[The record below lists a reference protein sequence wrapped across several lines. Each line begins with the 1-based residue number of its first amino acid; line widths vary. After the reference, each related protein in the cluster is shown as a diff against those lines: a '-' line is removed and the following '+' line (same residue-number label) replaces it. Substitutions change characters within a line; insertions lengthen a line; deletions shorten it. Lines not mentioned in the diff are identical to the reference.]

1 MKFTKGFWWLR
12 EGVLAHH
19 PAEVYESE
27 ITADELKVF
36 APVQAVEHRGSTLN
50 CPMVS
55 VRFSSPMEGVIR
67 VRISHFEG
75 AAHLGPAY
83 KIEDNHPKVAISTK
97 DDIATFK
104 TGSLSAQVPLKG
116 DWRIDFKDGDR
127 ALTNSGFRNIGYM
140 EDAEAQQVFMK
151 EELALGVGESIYGLG
166 ERFTPFIKNGQV
178 IDMWNDDG
186 GTASEI
192 SYKNIPF
199 YLSSRGYGVYVNH
212 PEKISFEVGSEKVER
227 VGFSVPGECLE
238 YYIIAGSSP
247 AHILD
252 RYTALTGRPGLPPQ
266 WSFGLWLTTSF
277 TTDYDE
283 KTVTEFVKGMEDR
296 DVPLHVFHFDCFWMK
311 GFHWI
316 DLEWDPEVFP
326 DPKGMLERLK
336 ARGLK
341 ICVWINP
348 YIAQRSSMFPEAM
361 EKGYLLM
368 KSDGSV
374 YQRDL
379 WQAGMGLIDFT
390 NPEATAWYKERL
402 GALVDMGVDSFK
414 TDFGEQI
421 PTDVVYHDGSDPIKM
436 HNYYTYLY
444 NESVFEILEEKLG
457 HGEAVLFAR
466 SAAVGGQKFP
476 VHWGGDCTATYESMA
491 ESLRGG
497 LSLCLSGFGFWSHDM
512 GGFESTA
519 SPDVYKRWVAFG
531 CMSSHSRLHGSSTY
545 RVPWLYD
552 EESVDVLRHFT
563 KLKCQLMPYLYQKA
577 SEAHLLGSPVM
588 RALCYEFPGDPGCA
602 TIDRQYMLGEAL
614 MVCPI
619 FDSTGEVEYFLPNG
633 TWTDLITGEVKE
645 GGRWLKETHD
655 YLSLPLLAR
664 ENSIIPFGNQD
675 SRPDYELA
683 KDVVLHLF
691 NFQEGVSKTVT
702 IPDHQGTPATVISVE
717 RKGQTLSI
725 IPQKGVD
732 KWSVLLRNITSLAGI
747 EGGTHESHSQ
757 GIKVTPKTPNSQV
770 TITLSPEKN

>member
-12 EGVLAHH
+12 DGVVANH
-19 PAEVYESE
+19 PAEVYEVE
-27 ITADELKVF
+27 TTADELRVF
-36 APVQAVEHRGSTLN
+36 APVQPIEHRGSTLN
-50 CPMVS
+50 CPMITAVM
-55 VRFSSPMEGVIR
+55 SSPIEGVIK
-67 VRISHFEG
+67 VQLSHFAG
-75 AAHLGPAY
+75 AVDHGPEFELHSSNPSVDIS
-83 KIEDNHPKVAISTK
+83 KGEDL
-97 DDIATFK
+97 ATLT
-104 TGSLSAQVPLKG
+104 TGNLRAEVDLSKG
-116 DWRIDFKDGDR
+116 NWGIRFMQGGR
-127 ALTNSGFRNIGYM
+127 ELTNSGFRNVGYM
-140 EDAEAQQVFMK
+140 EDQKEGCFYMK
-151 EELALGVGESIYGLG
+151 EELALGVGESIYGMG

-199 YLSSRGYGVYVNH
+199 YLSSKGYGVYVNH

-227 VGFSVPGECLE
+227 VGFSVPGEKLE
-238 YYIIAGSSP
+238 YYVIAGADPSQ
-247 AHILD
+247 ILD
-252 RYTALTGRPGLPPQ
+252 RYTSLTGRPGLPPQ

-283 KTVTEFVKGMEDR
+283 ETVTGFVKGMEER
-296 DVPLHVFHFDCFWMK
+296 DLPLHVFHFDCFWMK

-348 YIAQRSSMFPEAM
+348 YIAQRSSMFNEAL

-368 KSDGSV
+368 KNDGSV
-374 YQRDL
+374 YQRDM

-457 HGEAVLFAR
+457 FGEAVLFAR
-466 SAAVGGQKFP
+466 SATVGGQKFP

-497 LSLCLSGFGFWSHDM
+497 LSLCLSGYGFWSHDM

-531 CMSSHSRLHGSSTY
+531 CLSSHSRLHGSGSY

-552 EESVDVLRHFT
+552 EESVDVLRTFT

-577 SEAHLLGSPVM
+577 AEAHLKGSPVM
-588 RALCYEFPGDPGCA
+588 RALCYEFPNDPGA
-602 TIDRQYMLGEAL
+602 ALIDRQYMLGEAL

-619 FDSTGEVEYFLPNG
+619 FDPNGDVEYFLPEGN
-633 TWTDLITGEVKE
+633 WTDFLTGEKKT
-645 GGRWLKETHD
+645 GGKWIRENYD
-655 YLSLPLLAR
+655 YFGLPLLAR
-664 ENSIIPFGNQD
+664 ENSVIPLGTND
-675 SRPDYELA
+675 SVPDYVLSE
-683 KDVVLHLF
+683 DVVFHIFDL
-691 NFQEGVSKTVT
+691 EDGKSVTTTV
-702 IPDHQGTPATVISVE
+702 PDERGQPATVISFQ
-717 RKGQTLSI
+717 RCGDSLTLTPHETS
-725 IPQKGVD
+725 G
-732 KWSVLLRNITSLAGI
+732 KWTAVLRGI
-747 EGGTHESHSQ
+747 ESVSQ
-757 GIKVTPKTPNSQV
+757 VQNGEEQTQDLGVQITPNDPNTPV
-770 TITLSPEKN
+770 VITVS

>member
-12 EGVLAHH
+12 EGIVAHH
-19 PAEVYESE
+19 PAEAYETE
-27 ITADELKVF
+27 CTKDELKVF
-36 APVQAVEHRGSTLN
+36 APVQPIKDRGATLN
-50 CPMVS
+50 CPMISVS
-55 VRFSSPMEGVIR
+55 LSSPREGIIR
-67 VRISHFEG
+67 VRLSHFKG
-75 AAHLGPAY
+75 AVNQGPAY
-83 KIEDNHPKVAISTK
+83 ELQEEDTSVLISSSEEA
-97 DDIATFK
+97 ATFT
-104 TGSLSAQVPLKG
+104 TGNLTAKVSLKKESWG
-116 DWRIDFKDGDR
+116 IEFREGNTF
-127 ALTNSGFRNIGYM
+127 LTNTGFRNIGYI
-140 EDAEAQQVFMK
+140 EDTLENKVYMK
-151 EELALGVGESIYGLG
+151 EELSLGVAESIYGLG

-227 VGFSVPGECLE
+227 VGFSIPGEVLE
-238 YYIIAGSSP
+238 YYIISGPSP
-247 AHILD
+247 REILD

-283 KTVTEFVKGMEDR
+283 ETVTSFVTGMEER
-296 DVPLHVFHFDCFWMK
+296 DLPLHVFHFDCFWMK

-316 DLEWDPEVFP
+316 DLEWDPKVFP

-348 YIAQRSSMFPEAM
+348 YIAQRSSMFEEAM
-361 EKGYLLM
+361 NNGYLLM
-368 KSDGSV
+368 KDDGSV

-390 NPEATAWYKERL
+390 NPEATSWYKERL

-421 PTDVVYHDGSDPIKM
+421 PTDVVYHDGSDPIRM

-444 NESVFEILEEKLG
+444 NESVFEVLEEKLG
-457 HGEAVLFAR
+457 YGEAVLFAR

-497 LSLCLSGFGFWSHDM
+497 LSLGLSGFGFWSHDM

-531 CMSSHSRLHGSSTY
+531 CLSSHSRLHGSSSY

-563 KLKCQLMPYLYQKA
+563 KLKCKLMPYLFQKA
-577 SEAHLLGSPVM
+577 SEAHHQGSPVM
-588 RALCYEFPGDPGCA
+588 RALCYEFPNDPGSA
-602 TIDRQYMLGEAL
+602 LIDRQYMLGESL
-614 MVCPI
+614 MVAPV
-619 FDSTGEVEYFLPNG
+619 FDPNGDVEYFLPEG
-633 TWTDLITGEVKE
+633 TWTDFSTGEKKE
-645 GGRWLKETHD
+645 GGRWLKENYD
-655 YLSLPLLAR
+655 YLGLPLLAR
-664 ENSIIPFGNQD
+664 ENSVIPVGAIN
-675 SRPDYELA
+675 SKPDYPLA
-683 KDVVLHLF
+683 EDVLFHVFQFKD
-691 NFQEGVSKTVT
+691 GSSTT
-702 IPDHQGTPATVISVE
+702 IKVPDD
-717 RKGQTLSI
+717 KGQPSTVLTFSKEGNTLSI
-725 IPQKGVD
+725 TPEKASGNWKVCLRNVD
-732 KWSVLLRNITSLAGI
+732 KLNELQGGKETKGDLGI
-747 EGGTHESHSQ
+747 E
-757 GIKVTPKTPNSQV
+757 ITPSTLQQSL
-770 TITLSPEKN
+770 TISYT